1 MPKSVSSASM
11 PSFNKPIRLSQPY
24 GSDNVALSP
33 TLTVSRKNYDSLYEY
48 VTSRIYYAK
57 NFTNNRAKLMDEIDR
72 QLLGAIINDSRS
84 KANSANNR
92 RGRKAKVTDINLSLG
107 QSQLDTCLTALIDML
122 LPTNNLY
129 EPFAGVDKMDAA
141 RALTAELNKSASK
154 FNHLV
159 EYNKAISDILR
170 YDLGGIFVD
179 WVDIYGNRLASDS
192 LGNPVVEQGKV
203 VYSGNRLTAL
213 DMRNTFYDQSVPAES
228 LSANGQYAGF
238 VELAGRSRINELID
252 SGKIFAE
259 YVRNDEVLT
268 PSSISFNRRPEL
280 HSPAVADKSRS
291 ASENLDAVFDFAKSP
306 DKDVT
311 LTTIFIKI
319 RPALFGLSQEFTPA
333 IWCFR
338 ILGDKIVFAEQL
350 INAHGRLPIVL
361 SSATLDSLGSQ
372 MISHAEQLIPMQN
385 FCSYLI
391 NVKQRAYRKQLY
403 GLTFY
408 DKTRVDL
415 RQVLTTSDGDFENM
429 YVPVDVSDGQGI
441 NSLVQSFNDAPD
453 TTAVMTDI
461 QNAKALMQDLLPTDS
476 RQSLANLSRVSQW
489 QAQRTVRETDKRTI
503 KIGRLLNE
511 TLIAPIKFIQVFNL
525 LQFKNSVRLPDENGE
540 YQDVSISELRD
551 QDLELKISS
560 ALRGIDKDLLA
571 DKVRDMFNVLAQI
584 PAVNSQVD
592 LLAMLNHWSE
602 LVGDDIDLD
611 SYRVKSPF
619 DALSPEQKQAAYQL
633 LQAYSAQQ
641 QSQTIVDDAASTM
654 PVQQG

>member
-1 MPKSVSSASM
+1 MPKVITTATQNSY
-11 PSFNKPIRLSQPY
+11 NKPIRLNQPY
-24 GSDNVALSP
+24 DGKSVGLSP
-33 TLTVSRKNYDSLYEY
+33 TITISRENYNSLYEY
-48 VTSRIYYAK
+48 ITSRIYYAK
-57 NFTNNRAKLMDEIDR
+57 NFTNTRAKLMDEIDR
-72 QLLGAIINDSRS
+72 QLLGGIISEGKS

-129 EPFAGVDKMDAA
+129 EPFANAEQIDAA

-159 EYNKAISDILR
+159 EYNKAINDILR
-170 YDLGGIFVD
+170 YDLGGLLVEWTDVF
-179 WVDIYGNRLASDS
+179 GNRLTSDS
-192 LGNPVVEQGKV
+192 LGNTQVEYNKV
-203 VYSGNRLTAL
+203 VYSGNRLRAL
-213 DMRNTFYDQSVPAES
+213 DMRNTFYDQSVPAEHV
-228 LSANGQYAGF
+228 SANGQYAGF

-252 SGKIFAE
+252 AGQIFAE
-259 YVRNDEVLT
+259 YVRNDEALT
-268 PSSISFNRRPEL
+268 PSTINYNRRPEL
-280 HSPAVADKSRS
+280 HSPAVADKNRS
-291 ASENLDAVFDFAKSP
+291 ATENLDAVFDFSNSP

-311 LTTIFIKI
+311 LTTIYIKL
-319 RPALFGLSQEFTPA
+319 RPALFGLSQEFTPS

-338 ILGDKIVFAEQL
+338 LLGNKIVYAGQL
-350 INAHGRLPIVL
+350 VNAHGRLPIVL
-361 SSATLDSLGSQ
+361 SSATLDSLGDQ

-453 TTAVMTDI
+453 TSAVMTDI
-461 QNAKALMQDLLPTDS
+461 QNAKTLMQDLLPTDS

-511 TLIAPIKFIQVFNL
+511 TLITPVKFIQVFNL

-540 YQDVSISELRD
+540 YQDVSIAELRD

-560 ALRGIDKDLLA
+560 ALRGIDKDILA

-584 PAVNSQVD
+584 PAVNSQID
-592 LLAMLNHWSE
+592 LLGMLRHWSE
-602 LVGDDIDLD
+602 LVGDDIDLN

-619 DALSPEQKQAAYQL
+619 DALTPEQKQAAYQL

-641 QSQTIVDDAASTM
+641 QSQTVVDQAASTM
-654 PVQQG
+654 PIQQG